1 VKTVGVEQ
9 ATLDVCVRD
18 AQHDRV
24 LVTREGQPVA
34 LIVGI
39 EGMDAEQVELG
50 SNDEFWKMISERRKQ
65 KTISR
70 SELER
75 KVRRDD

>member
-1 VKTVGVEQ
+1 MKTVGVEQ
-9 ATLDVCVRD
+9 ATLDVCIRD

-24 LVTREGQPVA
+24 LVTRAGRPVA

-39 EGMDAEQVELG
+39 EGMDAEQVEFG
-50 SNDEFWKMISERRKQ
+50 SNDEFWRMIGERRKQ
-65 KTISR
+65 KTITR

-75 KVRRDD
+75 EVGAGD